1 MARYLHDANW
11 NIVIHYFNSDGMA
24 QQLADELNA
33 KRENSAHP
41 GCADLSDICQVKQL
55 ADSALA
61 WAGHIDAVINNA
73 STFFPTPIISADEEQ
88 WDALFSVNVK
98 APFFLAQRLYQ
109 PLKARRGSIINIVDI
124 HAERPLKNHALYSI
138 SKAAMAMLTRVLA
151 REFAPEIRCNGIA
164 PGAIL
169 WPEAEQDRTTQ
180 ENIIDRTALKKKG
193 TPNDIAKAALF
204 LLENAPYVTGQII
217 TVDGG
222 RTLKN

>member
-1 MARYLHDANW
+1 
-11 NIVIHYFNSDGMA
+11 
-24 QQLADELNA
+24 
-33 KRENSAHP
+33 
-41 GCADLSDICQVKQL
+41 
-55 ADSALA
+55 
-61 WAGHIDAVINNA
+61 
-73 STFFPTPIISADEEQ
+73 
-88 WDALFSVNVK
+88 
-98 APFFLAQRLYQ
+98 
-109 PLKARRGSIINIVDI
+109 
-124 HAERPLKNHALYSI
+124 
-138 SKAAMAMLTRVLA
+138 MLTRVLA

-180 ENIIDRTALKKKG
+180 ENIIERTALKKKG